1 VASFPWYAPYYIKIE
16 EKFNTFSGSEVFSGS
31 DKIEIESLLQYLML
45 ALVSFTSCIFASYL
59 NYSSISQAIKLFD
72 KVLLAAHCGSS
83 SSLCEEIGR

>member
-45 ALVSFTSCIFASYL
+45 ALISF
-59 NYSSISQAIKLFD
+59 NKVVYSLHI
-72 KVLLAAHCGSS
+72 
-83 SSLCEEIGR
+83 